1 MTQMTQTTRAREDDP
16 TLLALEEIL
25 VIRLEQDLDLND
37 PEDFDVYSKSKD
49 LLEHVRETL
58 DHVRQEISNSEAIE
72 VEEEA

>member
-16 TLLALEEIL
+16 TLLALEQIL
-25 VIRLEQDLDLND
+25 VTQLEQDLDLND

-58 DHVRQEISNSEAIE
+58 DHVRQEISNSGPIK
-72 VEEEA
+72 VKEEA

>member
-16 TLLALEEIL
+16 TLLALEQIL
-25 VIRLEQDLDLND
+25 VIQLEQDLDLND

>member
-16 TLLALEEIL
+16 TLLALEQIL
-25 VIRLEQDLDLND
+25 VTQLEQDLDLND

-58 DHVRQEISNSEAIE
+58 DHVRQEISNSEPIQG
-72 VEEEA
+72 EEEA